1 MYFVY
6 KLYRNNCK
14 KYIHY
19 ILLDCAKHARWKI
32 KSVILIKLRALRRNI
47 GLVHIVNLLVLDS
60 SLNICMHVL
69 WNKKKKR
76 INKTSYWYSSI
87 IKNVMTLKCW
97 SLCRFYTHKA
107 LKQTLNIIHN
117 KRQYFKYMYKVM
129 GYQLMISGLTVHH
142 GICAINT
149 GERADNMQPICV
161 STYLNG

>member
-1 MYFVY
+1 MFI
-6 KLYRNNCK
+6 NCIGTIVK
-14 KYIHY
+14 GIYIHY

-32 KSVILIKLRALRRNI
+32 KSVILIKWRALRRNI

-69 WNKKKKR
+69 WNKKKELTKQV
-76 INKTSYWYSSI
+76 IDIPPYSR
-87 IKNVMTLKCW
+87 MTLKCW
-97 SLCRFYTHKA
+97 SLCRFYIHKA

-149 GERADNMQPICV
+149 GKRADNMQPICV